1 MKVTSNVV
9 PSLVLLL
16 LLVCGSVAFAAE
28 SAPEEKTEPRLL
40 EVDDYFRIGQVADP
54 QMSPDGGWVA
64 YTVTTYDLEEDKSN
78 TRVWMVPSVGG
89 EARPLTGE
97 KVSSSRPRWSPDG
110 KYLAFLSARDEST
123 SEVWTLFREGGEG
136 IQLTDTPQSVN
147 SFEWAPDSK
156 RMVLVLKDPKP
167 EELEAHEKGE
177 DYEKKTPP
185 PWVVTRQQ
193 FKLDYVGYL
202 DSRRDHLYVF
212 DLATKKTTQITSGD
226 FDDSQPD
233 WSPDGTQIAFT
244 SNRTE
249 NPDANYNSDIWV
261 VSASNT
267 DKGAQLTQVTA
278 NPGADASP
286 SWSSDGKLIAHTSN
300 LETEARSLYG
310 TAHLAV
316 SSATGGESKVL
327 TEDLDRMVFQPRF
340 SPGDQAIYFLLE
352 DSGEQNLA
360 RVSAEGGAVER
371 LIQGPRV
378 VGGFD
383 FGPEGAI
390 AVRVSDPQ
398 LPYEIFL
405 FQNGKLEQ
413 RSQTNAELLSGL
425 QLGQVE
431 KVQFQSPD
439 GTPIESFV
447 IKPPG
452 FEEGVRYPTI
462 LRIHGGPQ
470 AQYDYGFYFEQQI
483 FAANGYLV
491 VMPNPRGSTG
501 YGQDFCL
508 GIWQAWGEPDY
519 EDVMA
524 AVDSVIERGWAD
536 PDRLAVSGWS
546 YGGMLTNHV
555 ITKTDRF
562 KAAATGA
569 SATLYVVNYGH
580 DQYQRWWEYE
590 LGVPWKPE
598 NRELWEKL
606 SPYNRIESVV
616 TPTLILGGKEDWNV
630 PIINSEQLFLAL
642 KKLGVPTELVVYP
655 GEYHGIDKP
664 THLKDLYERY
674 VAWFGEYLKGE
685 ERQIGKAAE

>member
-233 WSPDGTQIAFT
+233 WSPD
-244 SNRTE
+244 
-249 NPDANYNSDIWV
+249 
-261 VSASNT
+261 
-267 DKGAQLTQVTA
+267 
-278 NPGADASP
+278 
-286 SWSSDGKLIAHTSN
+286 
-300 LETEARSLYG
+300 
-310 TAHLAV
+310 
-316 SSATGGESKVL
+316 
-327 TEDLDRMVFQPRF
+327 
-340 SPGDQAIYFLLE
+340 
-352 DSGEQNLA
+352 
-360 RVSAEGGAVER
+360 
-371 LIQGPRV
+371 
-378 VGGFD
+378 
-383 FGPEGAI
+383 
-390 AVRVSDPQ
+390 
-398 LPYEIFL
+398 
-405 FQNGKLEQ
+405 
-413 RSQTNAELLSGL
+413 
-425 QLGQVE
+425 
-431 KVQFQSPD
+431 
-439 GTPIESFV
+439 
-447 IKPPG
+447 
-452 FEEGVRYPTI
+452 
-462 LRIHGGPQ
+462 
-470 AQYDYGFYFEQQI
+470 
-483 FAANGYLV
+483 
-491 VMPNPRGSTG
+491 
-501 YGQDFCL
+501 
-508 GIWQAWGEPDY
+508 
-519 EDVMA
+519 
-524 AVDSVIERGWAD
+524 
-536 PDRLAVSGWS
+536 
-546 YGGMLTNHV
+546 
-555 ITKTDRF
+555 
-562 KAAATGA
+562 
-569 SATLYVVNYGH
+569 
-580 DQYQRWWEYE
+580 
-590 LGVPWKPE
+590 
-598 NRELWEKL
+598 
-606 SPYNRIESVV
+606 
-616 TPTLILGGKEDWNV
+616 
-630 PIINSEQLFLAL
+630 
-642 KKLGVPTELVVYP
+642 
-655 GEYHGIDKP
+655 
-664 THLKDLYERY
+664 
-674 VAWFGEYLKGE
+674 
-685 ERQIGKAAE
+685 